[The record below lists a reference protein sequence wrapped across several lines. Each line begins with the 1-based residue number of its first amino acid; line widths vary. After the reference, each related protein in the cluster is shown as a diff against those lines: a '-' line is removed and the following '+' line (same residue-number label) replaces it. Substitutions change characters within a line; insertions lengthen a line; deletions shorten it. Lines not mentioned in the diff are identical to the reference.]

1 MNMYNLIEYSDNY
14 SDTSGS
20 IWQFRRDETYINNA
34 GNFANVIT
42 GNSISFKYKSSIL
55 GNPAADGILRNVKI
69 VVSLRYLSNF
79 WRSLE
84 MPLFNCKVY
93 LELNWNK
100 NCVMS
105 NIAGETTF
113 KITNTKLY
121 VPTVT
126 LSTKD
131 KTILTKQFN

>member
-1 MNMYNLIEYSDNY
+1 
-14 SDTSGS
+14 
-20 IWQFRRDETYINNA
+20 
-34 GNFANVIT
+34 
-42 GNSISFKYKSSIL
+42 
-55 GNPAADGILRNVKI
+55 
-69 VVSLRYLSNF
+69 
-79 WRSLE
+79 
-84 MPLFNCKVY
+84 MPLINCKVY

-126 LSTKD
+126 LSTKN